1 MAPDRVLEGKVAFVT
16 GASSGLGAHFARRL
30 AAAGARVAIAARRAD
45 RLAALAGDIADAGGE
60 ALAVELDVTDIAAI
74 DPAYDRI
81 AAAFGTV
88 DILVNNSGVT
98 APNALHRITEADYD
112 FVLDTNLKGAFFVA
126 QAMAKRLMAARRPG
140 RIINISSTLSQ
151 RVIGQL
157 SIYCMSKIALDQM
170 TRAMALEWGRHDI
183 NTNAICPGY
192 IETEMNTD
200 YWKTEAGQAFLDRFP
215 RRRVGQPADLD
226 GALMLLA
233 GPEGGFMNGAIV
245 SVDDGFAIGFR

>member
-1 MAPDRVLEGKVAFVT
+1 LICCWP
-16 GASSGLGAHFARRL
+16 AR
-30 AAAGARVAIAARRAD
+30 AG
-45 RLAALAGDIADAGGE
+45 
-60 ALAVELDVTDIAAI
+60 
-74 DPAYDRI
+74 
-81 AAAFGTV
+81 
-88 DILVNNSGVT
+88 ILVVQRETVRQAIKGLQQHRHHAGQAVRVVQHGLVIPVPKGIFLLMT
-98 APNALHRITEADYD
+98 LIRHRITEAEYD

-126 QAMAKRLMAARRPG
+126 QAMARRLIAARRPG
-140 RIINISSTLSQ
+140 RIINISSVLSQ

-215 RRRVGQPADLD
+215 RRRVGQPDDLD

-233 GPEGGFMNGAIV
+233 GPQGRFMNGSII
-245 SVDDGFAIGFR
+245 SVDDGFAVGFK

>member
-1 MAPDRVLEGKVAFVT
+1 MAAERVLDGKVAFVT

-30 AAAGARVAIAARRAD
+30 GAAGAKVAIAARRAG
-45 RLAALAGDIADAGGE
+45 RLATLADEISGAGGT
-60 ALAVELDVTDIAAI
+60 AFAVELDVTDVASIE
-74 DPAYDRI
+74 PAYDRI
-81 AAAFGTV
+81 EAALGTV

-98 APNALHRITEADYD
+98 APNALHRISEADYD

-126 QAMAKRLMAARRPG
+126 QAMAKRLIAARRGG
-140 RIINISSTLSQ
+140 RIINISSTLAH

-157 SIYCMSKIALDQM
+157 SIYSMSKIAMDQM
-170 TRAMALEWGRHDI
+170 TKAMALEWGRYDI

-200 YWKTEAGQAFLDRFP
+200 YWQTEAGQAFLDRFP
-215 RRRVGQPADLD
+215 RRRVGQPDDLD

-233 GPEGGFMNGAIV
+233 GPEGRFMNGSIV